1 MYIRE
6 ETLSVSKNQ
15 TDVSTEEEEEE
26 EHLKEK

>member
-15 TDVSTEEEEEE
+15 TDVSTEEEE
-26 EHLKEK
+26 HLKEK

>member
-15 TDVSTEEEEEE
+15 TDVSTEEEEE
-26 EHLKEK
+26 HLKEK